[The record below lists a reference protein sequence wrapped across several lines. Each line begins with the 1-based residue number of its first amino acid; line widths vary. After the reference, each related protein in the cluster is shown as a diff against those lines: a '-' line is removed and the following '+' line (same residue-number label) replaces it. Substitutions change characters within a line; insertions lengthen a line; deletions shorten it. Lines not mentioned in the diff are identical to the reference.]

1 MRCKDRRVTLTE
13 VLPEMHVCGID
24 VFFHKDGEHQGV
36 YEDLLGTIQH
46 TKLRCEINQIV
57 SKHLGQL
64 QIQINQI
71 KERLNLD

>member
-1 MRCKDRRVTLTE
+1 MWCKDWCVTLNE
-13 VLPEMHVCGID
+13 VLTKNCVCGID
-24 VFFHKDGEHQGV
+24 VHIHNDGEHLAE
-36 YEDLLGTIQH
+36 YEGFAGTIHH

-71 KERLNLD
+71 KERMGLL